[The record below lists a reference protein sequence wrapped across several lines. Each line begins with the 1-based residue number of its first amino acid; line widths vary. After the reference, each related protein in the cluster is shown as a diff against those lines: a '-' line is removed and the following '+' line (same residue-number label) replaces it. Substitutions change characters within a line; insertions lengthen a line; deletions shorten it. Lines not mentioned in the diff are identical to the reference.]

1 MNVAPIRRMV
11 TGRKRQQ
18 STDVRLRQR
27 IVEVAQAQGV
37 VLNETAVQE
46 FINLLDAYVQQAPDI
61 LEACAVAA
69 ANAGIG
75 SVLAPLLQTAA
86 DYYLHHEDL
95 IPDHE
100 GLYGLLDDTYLCIG
114 LLLAASAVYQQHT
127 GIPLL
132 GLHALGAQS
141 VLRSVIGEAT
151 GRRLDQVIM
160 SGLHQTQAQIQQ
172 LLSWQQTLGLQSS
185 SGTSASWGAAF
196 EDRVAEFGARHGV
209 SLNTSYIPDWGYE

>member
-1 MNVAPIRRMV
+1 MNIAPIRRMI
-11 TGRKRQQ
+11 TDRQRQQ

-27 IVEVAQAQGV
+27 IVEMAQLQGV
-37 VLNETAVQE
+37 ALNETAVE
-46 FINLLDAYVQQAPDI
+46 ELVTLLDSYVRQAPEI

-75 SVLAPLLQTAA
+75 SVLAPLFETAA
-86 DYYLHHEDL
+86 GYYLHHEDL

-114 LLLAASAVYQQHT
+114 LLLATSAIYQQQT
-127 GIPLL
+127 GVPLL
-132 GLHALGAQS
+132 GLEAGGAHS
-141 VLRSVIGEAT
+141 ILRAVIGEAT
-151 GRRLDQVIM
+151 TQILDQVIM

-185 SGTSASWGAAF
+185 WGHSGPRDATF
-196 EDRVAEFGARHGV
+196 EGEVEGFGARHGV